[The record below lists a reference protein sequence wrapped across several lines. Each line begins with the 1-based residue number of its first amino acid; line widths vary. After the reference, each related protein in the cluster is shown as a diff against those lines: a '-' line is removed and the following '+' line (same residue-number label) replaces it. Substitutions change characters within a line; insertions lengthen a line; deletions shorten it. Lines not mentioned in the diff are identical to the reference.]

1 MSLKEN
7 VDYVKDELNT
17 EEKFLESF
25 VKVERFY
32 KKK

>member
-7 VDYVKDELNT
+7 VEFVKKELDS